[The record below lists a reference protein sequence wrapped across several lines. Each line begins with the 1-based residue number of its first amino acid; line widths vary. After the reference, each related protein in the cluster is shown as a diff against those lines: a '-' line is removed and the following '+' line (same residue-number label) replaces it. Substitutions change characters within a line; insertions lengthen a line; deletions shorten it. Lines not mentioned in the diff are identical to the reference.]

1 MRCGGQDSNL
11 RTNKEWDLNPP
22 PLTKLGDPRA
32 DWGRRLLDLKQ
43 AIHWDA
49 EKPAFSITV
58 MISCAEMFSVVV
70 MVPLSVACDTSAPIT
85 SGWFSRTP
93 LSRLE
98 QPPQLMPVIRSW
110 RTTPPMRQPQ
120 GRSSSCFALR
130 HYSLAGVQPRNTRE
144 FTTTLK
150 EEKDIAAA
158 ANEGGSKNP
167 VIGNIMPIANGI
179 PTKL

>member
-1 MRCGGQDSNL
+1 MPGGILTFVHNSEHGSHLRDTIRCGGQDSNL

-98 QPPQLMPVIRSW
+98 QPPQLMPVI
-110 RTTPPMRQPQ
+110 
-120 GRSSSCFALR
+120 
-130 HYSLAGVQPRNTRE
+130 
-144 FTTTLK
+144 
-150 EEKDIAAA
+150 
-158 ANEGGSKNP
+158 
-167 VIGNIMPIANGI
+167 
-179 PTKL
+179 

>member
-1 MRCGGQDSNL
+1 MASIRLLSIDAGRDSHLRETMRCGGRILTFVHNSEHGSHLRDTMRCGGQDSNL

-98 QPPQLMPVIRSW
+98 QPPQLMPVI
-110 RTTPPMRQPQ
+110 
-120 GRSSSCFALR
+120 
-130 HYSLAGVQPRNTRE
+130 
-144 FTTTLK
+144 
-150 EEKDIAAA
+150 
-158 ANEGGSKNP
+158 
-167 VIGNIMPIANGI
+167 
-179 PTKL
+179 